1 MFSIKTV
8 INSSKPASSLRMFS
22 TAAVSV
28 QSLGSVKRE
37 DVLGASD
44 PKWVGSFAKAVME
57 TND

>member
-1 MFSIKTV
+1 MFSIKTA
-8 INSSKPASSLRMFS
+8 INRPASLRMFS

-37 DVLGASD
+37 DVVGASD
-44 PKWVGSFAKAVME
+44 PKWVGSFAKAVMD

>member
-1 MFSIKTV
+1 MFSIKTA
-8 INSSKPASSLRMFS
+8 INRPASLRMFS

-37 DVLGASD
+37 DVVGASD